1 MLGTCN
7 AGGPL
12 RVRLEGGGCEGG
24 APTRGIHAARY
35 RGERLLIATRAPLM
49 RRRAHAGSA
58 RVGVALLDGKPSA
71 SAAAVGLPIA
81 HPP

>member
-1 MLGTCN
+1 MLDTCN
-7 AGGPL
+7 AVGQL

-24 APTRGIHAARY
+24 AQTRGIYAVRY

-49 RRRAHAGSA
+49 RRRAQSRSA
-58 RVGVALLDGKPSA
+58 QVGVALLNGKASA